1 MQKSSSSPP
10 PNYSVLI
17 DTLPSWTIL
26 LTFIFFFLSVF
37 GCVGVLFF
45 APNYK
50 HFVTDKIQN
59 VIMNGVNLRQVLNG
73 EKPFVIPT
81 PQFKKANQ
89 EITISLLFKENTEL
103 VSGLTRD
110 GVGITIL
117 SIQGSSD
124 NTVFHNMTNHSYKI
138 TRSLN
143 CEGSSNIG
151 NHNTPETR
159 SSSVLL
165 SMTSV
170 LDTYTNYFCTPMV
183 IYRDRYITYPF
194 YRIEL
199 QLQNDNGLAQQSL
212 LRDDVLFYRIEYVN
226 IEFTEFE
233 STIRYLYCAIS
244 ILVFL
249 FYGFILLKYQKYSY
263 AKTEQKWILFLLLLL
278 ILFNNPL
285 FIGDWMA
292 NDWLLPFLNVIFQ
305 ATFISFYLL
314 FLMVITASA
323 NTHPKERTFTRFY
336 LWKFINCLLF
346 WTCLCISMLYERFET
361 FGDRVVYDYISFE
374 DHSIF
379 GLFRV
384 CVMFFGGIATLFIF
398 YQIFKALGGN
408 DFVQLAEKVNK
419 AYLSNHALQPSHSL
433 TSNNIIHDQQ
443 VIESLKHKVAMNIIS
458 YSNTHQSSVR
468 FKYFFILTFL
478 VLLLLCAN
486 LFSFLYLNNAN
497 SSAQYLGVFPL
508 FNFYCIL
515 LAIYFI
521 PSLKVDERDVSQSYI
536 NSSSSSSGLFFNN
549 NNTHGGGGGGSSS
562 MMMMMEYGQSHR
574 ERRDS
579 HEERIQSGG
588 DNDDESVDDDD
599 ENDGR
604 RHRRRHGTT
613 TTAAAASATTTPFH
627 NTSPIQTT
635 QKSGGGGG
643 DESTTTN
650 NNTTTTNS
658 LLLDIYVDDSSAGQR
673 Q

>member
-1 MQKSSSSPP
+1 MIQKSSSTPPP

-17 DTLPSWTIL
+17 DTLPSWTII

-50 HFVTDKIQN
+50 HFVTEKAQRVTNDL
-59 VIMNGVNLRQVLNG
+59 GQVLNG
-73 EKPFVIPT
+73 EKSLIIPT
-81 PQFKKANQ
+81 PYLKKANQ

-103 VSGLTRD
+103 VSGLTRE
-110 GVGITIL
+110 GIGMTIL
-117 SIQGSSD
+117 SIQGSAD
-124 NTVFHNMTNHSYKI
+124 NTLFHNMTQHPYPI

-143 CEGSSNIG
+143 CEGESNSQLV
-151 NHNTPETR
+151 P
-159 SSSVLL
+159 S
-165 SMTSV
+165 SV
-170 LDTYTNYFCTPMV
+170 LDTYSNYFCNPIV

-199 QLQNDNGLAQQSL
+199 LLHHDNGLMQSL

-226 IEFTEFE
+226 TDFTEFE
-233 STIRYLYCAIS
+233 STIRYLYSAIS
-244 ILVFL
+244 IIVFL

-305 ATFISFYLL
+305 ATFIGFYLL

-323 NTHPKERTFTRFY
+323 NTHPKERTFYRFY
-336 LWKFINCLLF
+336 LWKFILSLLF
-346 WTCLCISMLYERFET
+346 WSCLCMSMLYERFET
-361 FGDRVVYDYISFE
+361 FGDRVVYDYISMS

-384 CVMFFGGIATLFIF
+384 LVMFFGAIATLYIF

-408 DFVQLAEKVNK
+408 DFVQLADKINK
-419 AYLSNHALQPSHSL
+419 TYLRNSSITAPTASNA
-433 TSNNIIHDQQ
+433 TIHDQQ
-443 VIESLKHKVAMNIIS
+443 AIESLKHKVAMNIIS

-508 FNFYCIL
+508 FNFYGIM

-521 PSLKVDERDVSQSYI
+521 PSLKVDEKDASQSYI
-536 NSSSSSSGLFFNN
+536 SSGLFFNQQQSSHHSTITPVTPPS
-549 NNTHGGGGGGSSS
+549 THRLEEPPGGHDEDDHEDSKLHHAEIHTSRSEFHNRPMQTPNESS
-562 MMMMMEYGQSHR
+562 
-574 ERRDS
+574 
-579 HEERIQSGG
+579 IP
-588 DNDDESVDDDD
+588 
-599 ENDGR
+599 
-604 RHRRRHGTT
+604 TA
-613 TTAAAASATTTPFH
+613 TTA
-627 NTSPIQTT
+627 
-635 QKSGGGGG
+635 
-643 DESTTTN
+643 TN
-650 NNTTTTNS
+650 NNEELIMIEEDSTNK
-658 LLLDIYVDDSSAGQR
+658 VD
-673 Q
+673 